1 MSKKIIFNVELKCS
15 DTMEMITGLVHT
27 ASRVV
32 DELDKDTRKELL
44 VKLVVH
50 AILQDSGVTGKVDVV
65 ELCQDSGLY
74 IGDAA
79 KQHMRADR
87 D

>member
-15 DTMEMITGLVHT
+15 DTMEMIAGLVHT

-32 DELDKDTRKELL
+32 DKLDEDTRKEIL

-50 AILQDSGVTGKVDVV
+50 AMLQDSGLDGKVDAV
-65 ELCQDSGLY
+65 ELLRDSGLY
-74 IGDAA
+74 VGAEA
-79 KQHMRADR
+79 RKRM
-87 D
+87 